1 MSTYAAPLIDENPG
15 NPFYCPGLPATSY
28 VDALRR
34 RLNTKFGPARKI
46 SSPFRGDR
54 LLYSFASILDKAL
67 VVEDGESDFLHQ
79 DSDRLGLSSQLSSLT
94 QEPCSVLASNDD
106 TLASNCVKRKRSP
119 SVCSFSD
126 INQPPKHARSLLSSH
141 DSSFEVTVKHE
152 ALDYFGPNTG
162 HSPFERRIP
171 KGRDTLST
179 KLNPSVRDLNLRIQA
194 LEGA

>member
-46 SSPFRGDR
+46 NSPFRGDR

-67 VVEDGESDFLHQ
+67 VVDDNESDFLHQ
-79 DSDRLGLSSQLSSLT
+79 DCDRLGLSSQLSF
-94 QEPCSVLASNDD
+94 EPCSVLASNDD
-106 TLASNCVKRKRSP
+106 TLASNSVKRKRSP
-119 SVCSFSD
+119 SVYSFSD

-152 ALDYFGPNTG
+152 TLDYFGPNTG
-162 HSPFERRIP
+162 HSPFERQIP
-171 KGRDTLST
+171 EGRNTSST
-179 KLNPSVRDLNLRIQA
+179 KLNPSVRDLNIRIQA
-194 LEGA
+194 LEGD